1 MPGQSGSHR
10 TDSMPGHYSRIFLLS
25 HMRAFTSLAGHILG
39 SHPRINGY
47 YEMHISYDDAS
58 ALARQLEVYRRHDPL
73 KANSHYLFD
82 KLLHN
87 RYRLDPGQLDPARTR
102 LLVSLREPEPAIQSI
117 ADLFAGKQTGERYA
131 SPAEA
136 SRYYI
141 ARLEWIAGFCRS
153 TGLPYDY
160 YDAELFRAAPDR
172 LLGRLTGWLEL
183 DSPLSPHYQRFSQ
196 TGEARKGD
204 TSGFILSG
212 KIESIRTDYSHIEI
226 PDDAL
231 HRAKQTYRDCRS
243 AIINHAKDSA
253 IIHDPG
259 DRRSGQA
266 H

>member
-1 MPGQSGSHR
+1 MPVESGSHR
-10 TDSMPGHYSRIFLLS
+10 TDSIPGHYLRIFLLS

-58 ALARQLEVYRRHDPL
+58 ALARQLEVYRRHEPL

-87 RYRLDPGQLDPARTR
+87 RYRLDPAQLDPSGTR
-102 LLVSLREPEPAIQSI
+102 LLVSLREPEAAIQSI
-117 ADLFAGKQTGERYA
+117 ADLFARKQTGELYA

-136 SRYYI
+136 TGYYI

-153 TGLPYDY
+153 TGLPYGY

-172 LLGRLTGWLEL
+172 LLGRLTGWLGL

-204 TSGFILSG
+204 TSCFILRG
-212 KIESIRTDYSHIEI
+212 KIENSRTDYSHIEI

-231 HRAKQTYRDCRS
+231 RRAKQAYRDCRS
-243 AIINHAKDSA
+243 VIVSHAMDSVLV
-253 IIHDPG
+253 HDC
-259 DRRSGQA
+259 RSGQA
-266 H
+266 P